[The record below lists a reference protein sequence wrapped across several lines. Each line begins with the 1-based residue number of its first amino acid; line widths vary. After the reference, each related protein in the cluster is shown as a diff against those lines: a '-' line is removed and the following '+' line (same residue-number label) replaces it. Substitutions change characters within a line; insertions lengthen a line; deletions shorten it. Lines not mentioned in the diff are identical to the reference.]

1 MILEPTTTVP
11 LREDAHGVIRVSGTR
26 VTLLT
31 FMHAW
36 LNGSS
41 AEEIVEQFPALRL
54 DDVHAVL
61 AFVLRHR
68 DQIDAFMREET
79 AKETATLETVR
90 ASFPDDGFRER
101 LLTRARARGLR

>member
-41 AEEIVEQFPALRL
+41 AEEIVEQYPALRL

-79 AKETATLETVR
+79 STLETVR